1 MEQLTPATPADR
13 EAIAALLAECG
24 LPGGDLEPHLA
35 NFTVARD
42 GARIVGV
49 GGIEV
54 HGDDGLLR
62 SIAVAPD
69 RRGEGIA
76 RRLYAS
82 LLGRARV
89 LGVGHLFLL
98 TTSAQGF
105 FELLGFRRVDR
116 EAVPEAIRTTEEFR
130 ALGGAESAVCMT
142 RTMRRD

>member
-13 EAIAALLAECG
+13 DPIAALLAECG
-24 LPGGDLEPHLA
+24 LPNADIDPHLP

-42 GARIVGV
+42 GGRVVGV

-54 HGDDGLLR
+54 HGDDALLR
-62 SIAVAPD
+62 SMAVAPD

-82 LLGRARV
+82 VLGRART
-89 LGVGHLFLL
+89 LGVGRLFLL

-105 FELLGFRRVDR
+105 FELLGFRQIDR
-116 EAVPEAIRTTEEFR
+116 ESVPEAIRATEEFR
-130 ALGGAESAVCMT
+130 ALCPSSAICMT